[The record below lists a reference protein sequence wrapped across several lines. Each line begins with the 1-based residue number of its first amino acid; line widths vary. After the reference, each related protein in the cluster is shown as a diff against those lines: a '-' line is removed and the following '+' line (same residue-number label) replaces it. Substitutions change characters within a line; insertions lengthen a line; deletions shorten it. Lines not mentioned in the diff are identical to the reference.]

1 MIIIAVTKTV
11 NYETKFKHLPLT
23 PILVPPSQ
31 QGFLPL
37 QHDHSSIMTYWTVG
51 TETQKPE
58 NVISIHN
65 EVIKSPN

>member
-1 MIIIAVTKTV
+1 MIILAVTKTV
-11 NYETKFKHLPLT
+11 NYEAKFKQLSLT
-23 PILVPPSQ
+23 PIPPRQ
-31 QGFLPL
+31 QGVLPL
-37 QHDHSSIMTYWTVG
+37 QHDHSFIMTYWTVG

>member
-1 MIIIAVTKTV
+1 MIILAVTKTV
-11 NYETKFKHLPLT
+11 NYETELIPLPLT
-23 PILVPPSQ
+23 PLPLSQ

-37 QHDHSSIMTYWTVG
+37 QRDPSVFMTYWMVG

-65 EVIKSPN
+65 KIIKSPN